1 MSILIPPPPHGKDE
15 STQQDWFVRVR
26 NAINKLGSSI
36 TWTFL
41 DKTGSNLLDIET
53 RNHSNLQNIQG
64 GTHHLS
70 STDYTDLTDGGDSAL
85 HYHNIDRDRTNH
97 TGTQPHTTITG
108 GITIT
113 ITTAK
118 LTALGTNGSMTFE
131 NGILTAQT
139 AAT

>member
-1 MSILIPPPPHGKDE
+1 MAILIPPPPHGKDE

-26 NAINKLGSSI
+26 NAVNKL
-36 TWTFL
+36 
-41 DKTGSNLLDIET
+41 
-53 RNHSNLQNIQG
+53 
-64 GTHHLS
+64 
-70 STDYTDLTDGGDSAL
+70 TDLTDGGDSTL
-85 HYHNIDRDRTNH
+85 HYHNTDRDRTNH
-97 TGTQPHTTITG
+97 TGTQAHTTITG
-108 GITIT
+108 GITVT